1 MKALFKLNSRRN
13 RRMSEFLSIF
23 ATIGLE
29 GRQRNGKKIFRDKI
43 RRKELEVKLKSIV
56 INGER
61 GLI

>member
-1 MKALFKLNSRRN
+1 
-13 RRMSEFLSIF
+13 MSEFLSIF